1 MKAII
6 TPGSLSGS
14 VEAIPS
20 KSQAHRYLI
29 CAALSRNPSRV
40 VCPSLSKDIEATVRC
55 LRALGAK
62 STYDSEKAYVGRQIA
77 ICAQPK
83 VTVKTDS
90 KGKPVVSWGKVSA
103 RRSS

>member
-14 VEAIPS
+14 VEAISS

-40 VCPSLSKDIEATVRC
+40 VCPSLSKDIEAIIIPN
-55 LRALGAK
+55 
-62 STYDSEKAYVGRQIA
+62 DEN
-77 ICAQPK
+77 
-83 VTVKTDS
+83 
-90 KGKPVVSWGKVSA
+90 VSA
-103 RRSS
+103 SDETVSK